1 MTDPQLP
8 ADHTGANTGGGHLDD
23 LGVDEDQQHEV
34 DEDDLEVDEDDL
46 EVDEDDLEVDEDQ
59 HHGRQ

>member
-1 MTDPQLP
+1 MKIDIFLPVEDLGDAAMTDPELP

-23 LGVDEDQQHEV
+23 LGVDEDE
-34 DEDDLEVDEDDL
+34 
-46 EVDEDDLEVDEDQ
+46 

>member
-23 LGVDEDQQHEV
+23 LGVDEDEHHEV
-34 DEDDLEVDEDDL
+34 DEDDLEVDED
-46 EVDEDDLEVDEDQ
+46 Q
-59 HHGRQ
+59 QHGRQ